1 MNLSVPSK
9 TFLLG
14 EYSVL
19 FGHPAILI
27 NTLPQFCLLDVIPES
42 AVAKQRRI
50 SGIQAKNI
58 PPESPAGKLYRDY
71 LSFFSK
77 KEYYFVDPYAG
88 RGGFG
93 ASTAQ
98 FILLANLLGLKDPW
112 QVWEKYREY
121 TKQTDSISPSGA
133 DIISQMV
140 GGIVFFH
147 ANNKIIESLVWPF
160 PDVEIALIHT
170 GKKLAT
176 HEYLKDVSPRTC
188 CGVQY
193 SEIVFSSYEAIKNK
207 QLDSFVKAINKY
219 AGALKEIHC
228 VAQHTEVLLKK
239 VQDELTVLA
248 AKGCGAMGADVILVC
263 IEQREK
269 QALVEWVKK
278 QQLDLVFCGNHFSQG
293 ISV

>member
-1 MNLSVPSK
+1 MSFSVPSK

-19 FGHPAILI
+19 FGNPAILI
-27 NTLPQFCLLDVIPES
+27 NTPPRFYLAETGIPL
-42 AVAKQRRI
+42 
-50 SGIQAKNI
+50 KNI
-58 PPESPAGKLYRDY
+58 SPESPAGKLYQDHVD
-71 LSFFSK
+71 FFSK
-77 KEYYFVDPYAG
+77 KEYCFVDPYAG

-98 FILLANLLGLKDPW
+98 FVLLANLLGLHDPW

-121 TKQTDSISPSGA
+121 TKQTDSVSPSGA

-140 GGIVFFH
+140 GGMVFFH
-147 ANNKIIESLVWPF
+147 ANNKIIESLIWPF
-160 PDVEIALIHT
+160 EDIEIALIHT

-193 SEIVFSSYEAIKNK
+193 SEIVFSAYEAIKNK
-207 QLDSFVKAINKY
+207 ELNTFVKAINEY
-219 AGALKEIHC
+219 ADALKEINC
-228 VAQHTEVLLKK
+228 VAQHTEIFLEKIK
-239 VQDELTVLA
+239 NELTVLA

-263 IEQREK
+263 IEKHEK
-269 QALVEWVKK
+269 QALIEWVKK
-278 QQLDLVFCGNHFSQG
+278 QQLDLIFCGNHFSQG
-293 ISV
+293 ISI